1 MQKPDPSR
9 EAGNF
14 SVRSFLTF
22 LFVGGFATGLHYAIM
37 LGTVYL
43 LDWSLVYGSTLGFS
57 VSAIVNYLLNVKL
70 TFRSTQSHKNTAPR
84 FFLVAG
90 SGLMLNYGIL
100 SVLLSLGAHAVIAQ
114 ILTTIGVLIWNY
126 VVSGL
131 WTFRQ
136 QRT

>member
-22 LFVGGFATGLHYAIM
+22 LFVGGFATCLHYAIM

-43 LDWSLVYGSTLGFS
+43 LDWPLVYGSTLGFS

-70 TFRSTQSHKNTAPR
+70 TFRFTQSHKNAAPR
-84 FFLVAG
+84 FCLVAG

-131 WTFRQ
+131 WIFRQ

>member
-1 MQKPDPSR
+1 MQMPDPSR

-22 LFVGGFATGLHYAIM
+22 VFVGGFATGLHYAII
-37 LGTVYL
+37 LFTVYAL
-43 LDWSLVYGSTLGFS
+43 GWSLVYGSTLGFS
-57 VSAIVNYLLNVKL
+57 LSAVVNYLLNVKL

-90 SGLMLNYGIL
+90 SGLVLNYGIL
-100 SVLLSLGAHAVIAQ
+100 SILLSLDAHAVIAQ

-126 VVSGL
+126 IVSGL

-136 QRT
+136 QTT